1 MLTCLPGFRSLKV
14 LKKVLTVISIHS
26 LSSIGADNMPGKQ
39 KKCEKCGKK
48 MRSDNLKRHLKICKG
63 NSLIIP
69 SQPSNGFGDG
79 LSNFDIIKIVQ
90 HLNIPEFRGVYM
102 RDQLPVTPN
111 EKESGIVNL
120 NTSQQAGNHWVG
132 YFKDGAKRLYFDS
145 FGQITP
151 LEIQK
156 YLKTKKE
163 FEEQAPV
170 IARNTDIV
178 QQPNTNICGHLCI
191 YVLDNLNKG
200 KNYSDVIQ
208 SLC

>member
-1 MLTCLPGFRSLKV
+1 MS
-14 LKKVLTVISIHS
+14 
-26 LSSIGADNMPGKQ
+26 
-39 KKCEKCGKK
+39 
-48 MRSDNLKRHLKICKG
+48 
-63 NSLIIP
+63 
-69 SQPSNGFGDG
+69 G
-79 LSNFDIIKIVQ
+79 LSNFDIMKIVQ
-90 HLNIPEFRGVYM
+90 YLNIPEFRGVYM
-102 RDQLPVTPN
+102 RDQLPAIPKI
-111 EKESGIVNL
+111 KESGIVNL
-120 NTSQQAGNHWVG
+120 NTSAENGSHWVA
-132 YFKDGAKRLYFDS
+132 YYKDGAKRLYFDS

-178 QQPNTNICGHLCI
+178 QKPNTNICGHLCI